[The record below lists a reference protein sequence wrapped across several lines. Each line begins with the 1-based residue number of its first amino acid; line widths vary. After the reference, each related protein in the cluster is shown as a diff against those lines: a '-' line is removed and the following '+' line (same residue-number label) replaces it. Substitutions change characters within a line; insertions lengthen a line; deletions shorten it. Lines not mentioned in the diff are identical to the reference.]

1 MAHLRYWAKTIVIVT
16 DFTNFTYVDVTDFA
30 NFGSFTHTVLQ

>member
-1 MAHLRYWAKTIVIVT
+1 MAHLRHWAKTIVIVT

-30 NFGSFTHTVLQ
+30 NFASFTHTVLQ